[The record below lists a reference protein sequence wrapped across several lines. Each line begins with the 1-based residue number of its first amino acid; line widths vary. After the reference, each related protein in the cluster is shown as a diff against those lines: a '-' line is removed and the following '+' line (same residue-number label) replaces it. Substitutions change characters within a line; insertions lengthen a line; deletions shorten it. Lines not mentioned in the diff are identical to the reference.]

1 MVSIRAA
8 GDDDGPAV
16 AAVFGAA
23 RAAMTYLPALH
34 TPDEDVDFFSGL
46 LGRAAVEVA
55 AVDDRIVGF
64 SAVAGGWLDHLYVEP
79 AHQSRGIGSMLL
91 ARAKAA
97 HPDGLTLW
105 VFEPNAGAQALYG
118 AAGFIELE
126 RTDGRGN
133 DEGVPDIKMFWPGTA
148 GRSDG

>member
-1 MVSIRAA
+1 
-8 GDDDGPAV
+8 V

-34 TPDEDVDFFSGL
+34 TPDEDVVFFSGVV
-46 LGRAAVEVA
+46 GRAEVEVA
-55 AVDDRIVGF
+55 LVDDRIVGF

-79 AHQSRGIGSMLL
+79 AHQRQGIGSTLL
-91 ARAKAA
+91 DRVQAA
-97 HPDGLTLW
+97 HPDGVTLW

-133 DEGVPDIKMFWPGTA
+133 DEGVPDIKMFWPGA
-148 GRSDG
+148 SGQDAPGL